1 MNPLRNSFNKLNLF
15 KMSKSVLMTDTYSNE
30 LQVYVNQERAAV
42 DLANSVGKLLFD
54 KSIELVLF
62 RNHLADTSVTEIL
75 RLHKYAAEVVGKPI
89 NIFDTADL
97 AKELYEM
104 ELAPAK
110 IDIGKL
116 ASEWLSARDH
126 YKTHRDFLS
135 DKLSN
140 FMIDAGNE
148 IEPRDVVLY
157 GFGRIGRLAARE
169 LIKQAGKGQQL
180 RLRAIV
186 TRENDELSLKKR
198 AALFENDSVHGRFK
212 GTVDIDYENKALL
225 INGQR
230 VYMIA
235 TSDPSS
241 VDYTSY
247 GIDNALM
254 IDNTGVLK
262 DRAGLSKHLQAKGV
276 SKVILTAPGKEVPNI
291 VYGINHRDLDIENE
305 TIFSAASC
313 TTNAICPILFTV
325 NNALKLDKGHIET
338 VHAYTN
344 DQNLLDNMHKK
355 SRRGRSAAI
364 NMVITE
370 TGAGKAVT
378 KVIPELADKL
388 TANAVRV
395 PTPNGSLAIIHAYV
409 EKPTTKDEVN
419 AIIRKQALEGD
430 LVNQIYYSISE
441 ELVSSDIIGNE
452 CCSVFDSQATIVS
465 ADGKGVVLYVWY
477 DNEFGYTKQVIRL
490 AKYVAKV
497 RRNIYY

>member
-1 MNPLRNSFNKLNLF
+1 MAQSTLAP
-15 KMSKSVLMTDTYSNE
+15 DTYSNE
-30 LQVYVNQERAAV
+30 LKVYVNQEKAAV
-42 DLANSVGKLLFD
+42 DLLNSVGKLLFD

-62 RNHLADTSVTEIL
+62 RNHMVDISPSEVL
-75 RLHKYAAEVVGKPI
+75 RLHKYAAEVVAKPI
-89 NIFDTADL
+89 SIFDTADL
-97 AKELYEM
+97 ARGLYEM

-116 ASEWLSARDH
+116 ASEWLTERDH
-126 YKTHRDFLS
+126 FKTQKEFLS
-135 DKLSN
+135 EKLRN
-140 FMIDAGNE
+140 FMVEEGAD
-148 IEPRDVVLY
+148 IEPRDVVLF

-186 TRENDELSLKKR
+186 TREDDELSLKKR

-212 GTVDIDYENKALL
+212 GTVDIDYENKCLL

-230 VYMIA
+230 IYMIGA
-235 TSDPSS
+235 KDPSAI
-241 VDYTSY
+241 DYTRY
-247 GIDNALM
+247 GINNALL
-254 IDNTGVLK
+254 IDNTGVFQ
-262 DRAGLSKHLQAKGV
+262 DRAALSLHLKANGID
-276 SKVILTAPGKEVPNI
+276 KVILTAPGKEVPNI

-313 TTNAICPILFTV
+313 TTNAICPILKSV
-325 NNALKLDKGHIET
+325 NDVLHIEKGHIET

-355 SRRGRSAAI
+355 SRRGRSAAV

-378 KVIPELADKL
+378 KVIPDLANKL

-409 EKPTTKDEVN
+409 DKTTTREEVN
-419 AIIRKQALEGD
+419 AIVRKAALEGD

-441 ELVSSDIIGNE
+441 ELVSSDIVGND

-465 ADGKGVVLYVWY
+465 PDGKGIVLYVWY

>member
-1 MNPLRNSFNKLNLF
+1 KSLSEFLHEKLRNF
-15 KMSKSVLMTDTYSNE
+15 M
-30 LQVYVNQERAAV
+30 
-42 DLANSVGKLLFD
+42 
-54 KSIELVLF
+54 
-62 RNHLADTSVTEIL
+62 
-75 RLHKYAAEVVGKPI
+75 
-89 NIFDTADL
+89 
-97 AKELYEM
+97 M
-104 ELAPAK
+104 E
-110 IDIGKL
+110 DG
-116 ASEWLSARDH
+116 SE
-126 YKTHRDFLS
+126 F
-135 DKLSN
+135 
-140 FMIDAGNE
+140 
-148 IEPRDVVLY
+148 EPRDVVLY

-169 LIKQAGKGQQL
+169 LVKQAGKGQQL

-186 TRENDELSLKKR
+186 TRENDDLSLKKR

-212 GTVDIDYENKALL
+212 GTVDVDYENRCM
-225 INGQR
+225 IVNGQR
-230 VYMIA
+230 IHMIA
-235 TSDPSS
+235 AKDPAAI
-241 VDYTSY
+241 DYTAY
-247 GIDNALM
+247 GIEDALM
-254 IDNTGVLK
+254 VDNTGVLK
-262 DRAGLSKHLQAKGV
+262 DRAALSSHLKSKGV

-313 TTNAICPILFTV
+313 TTNAICPILKSV
-325 NNALKLDKGHIET
+325 HDALHIDKGHIET

-355 SRRGRSAAI
+355 SRRGRSAAV

-378 KVIPELADKL
+378 KVIPELKDKL

-409 EKPTTKDEVN
+409 DKATTREEVN
-419 AIIRKQALEGD
+419 AIVRRSALEGD
-430 LVNQIYYSISE
+430 LVNQIFFSISE
-441 ELVSSDIIGNE
+441 ELVSSDIVGND

-465 ADGKGVVLYVWY
+465 PDGKGVVLYVWY

>member
-1 MNPLRNSFNKLNLF
+1 
-15 KMSKSVLMTDTYSNE
+15 
-30 LQVYVNQERAAV
+30 V
-42 DLANSVGKLLFD
+42 DINA
-54 KSIELVLF
+54 
-62 RNHLADTSVTEIL
+62 TEVI
-75 RLHKYAAEVVGKPI
+75 RLHKYAGEVVGKPI
-89 NIFDTADL
+89 SIFDTADL
-97 AKELYEM
+97 ARELISM

-116 ASEWLSARDH
+116 ASEWLAERDH
-126 YKTHRDFLS
+126 YKNQSEFLGE
-135 DKLSN
+135 KLKN
-140 FMIDAGNE
+140 FMSDGGSD
-148 IEPRDVVLY
+148 IEPRDVVLF

-169 LIKQAGKGQQL
+169 LVKQAGKGQQL

-186 TRENDELSLKKR
+186 AREDDDLSIKKR

-212 GTVDIDYENKALL
+212 GTVDIDYENKCLL
-225 INGQR
+225 VNGQR
-230 VYMIA
+230 IHIIGA
-235 TSDPSS
+235 KDPSAI
-241 VDYTSY
+241 DYTQY
-247 GIDNALM
+247 GINNALL
-254 IDNTGVLK
+254 IDNTGVYK
-262 DRAGLSKHLQAKGV
+262 DRDALGIHLKATGI

-313 TTNAICPILFTV
+313 TTNAICPILKSIHD
-325 NNALKLDKGHIET
+325 ALGIDKGHIET

-355 SRRGRSAAI
+355 SRRGRSAAV

-378 KVIPELADKL
+378 KVIPDLKDKL

-409 EKPTTKDEVN
+409 NAQTSVEEVN
-419 AIIRKQALEGD
+419 AIVRKNALNGD
-430 LVNQIYYSISE
+430 LVNQIYYSVSE
-441 ELVSSDIIGNE
+441 ELVSSDIVGND

-465 ADGKGVVLYVWY
+465 NDGKGIVLYVWY